1 MGGVFILVGPFDTSL
16 KTAVRVFQDDSVLTG
31 FYYEKHS

>member
-1 MGGVFILVGPFDTSL
+1 MGGVFILVVLCDTSL
-16 KTAVRVFQDDSVLTG
+16 KTAVCVCQDDFVLTG